1 MNLINKINNF
11 NNVEKEQVIKLLEQY
26 RKWKKGADV
35 DMPNQIELDKAI
47 EYAVEFIKG
56 NIK

>member
-1 MNLINKINNF
+1 MITIM
-11 NNVEKEQVIKLLEQY
+11 EREQVIKLLKQY

-35 DMPNQIELDKAI
+35 KMPNQIELDKAI
-47 EYAVEFIKG
+47 EYAIEFMKG

>member
-1 MNLINKINNF
+1 MITIM
-11 NNVEKEQVIKLLEQY
+11 EKEQVIKLLEQY

-35 DMPNQIELDKAI
+35 EMTNQIELDKAI
-47 EYAVEFIKG
+47 EYAVEFMKG

>member
-1 MNLINKINNF
+1 MITIM
-11 NNVEKEQVIKLLEQY
+11 EKEQVIKLLEQY

-35 DMPNQIELDKAI
+35 EMPNQIELDKAI
-47 EYAVEFIKG
+47 EYAVEFMKG

>member
-1 MNLINKINNF
+1 MHHKINNF
-11 NNVEKEQVIKLLEQY
+11 NNVEKEQVIKLLGQY

-35 DMPNQIELDKAI
+35 EMPSQNELDKAI
-47 EYAVEFIKG
+47 EYAVEFMKG

>member
-1 MNLINKINNF
+1 MK
-11 NNVEKEQVIKLLEQY
+11 KEQVIKLLEQY

-47 EYAVEFIKG
+47 EYAIEYMKD